1 MGYSLNVS
9 IPDELLE
16 FLKKEGAKRG
26 LSLSALGREA
36 IMEKYA
42 EALEQWKQRQPH
54 NGAHKPN
61 SDTRRQ

>member
-9 IPDELLE
+9 IPEELLE

-42 EALEQWKQRQPH
+42 EALEQWKQRQAH
-54 NGAHKPN
+54 NGVQVN
-61 SDTRRQ
+61 SNKNRQ